1 MCLRSILLVACVGLL
16 VSTSRGQENAEAGS
30 QHGAP
35 GGGRGTLQLHPRS
48 DVTGNDLDC
57 GQPRGSPCLLCA
69 DVAAVTT
76 KCLANT
82 KCRAFVYNGTCGA
95 LKLATQPRVKH
106 FSYTVFIVSSANQTA
121 NNTTNAGPTQ
131 GNVVLEAG
139 PSTSKSSSN
148 NNGVSSSSNTRS
160 NDNSTANSRPAPTA
174 TGQQG

>member
-106 FSYTVFIVSSANQTA
+106 PSYTVFIVSSANQTA
-121 NNTTNAGPTQ
+121 NNTTNAGKPQFIFGRLTKA
-131 GNVVLEAG
+131 L
-139 PSTSKSSSN
+139 
-148 NNGVSSSSNTRS
+148 
-160 NDNSTANSRPAPTA
+160 
-174 TGQQG
+174 